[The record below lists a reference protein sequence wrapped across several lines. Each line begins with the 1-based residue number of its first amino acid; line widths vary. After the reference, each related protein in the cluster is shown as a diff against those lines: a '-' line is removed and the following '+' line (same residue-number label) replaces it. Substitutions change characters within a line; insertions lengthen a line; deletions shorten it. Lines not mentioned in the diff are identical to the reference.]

1 MILLHVHDVK
11 TVIPQMEIRP
21 DVKRRCLWSF
31 QDKGCDYS
39 TIALESKSQ
48 IRSKRHKLL
57 IQNWVTFGLLE
68 EQ

>member
-1 MILLHVHDVK
+1 
-11 TVIPQMEIRP
+11 MEIRP
-21 DVKRRCLWSF
+21 DVRRRCLWSF

-48 IRSKRHKLL
+48 IRRSKRHKLL